1 MPTNLKEYNRMKTVC
16 GKGGTLDGDMLMV
29 IVKQE
34 EEDHMEQMSN
44 DPLLSDT
51 LIKQEQEEGLEQD
64 TTGGSK

>member
-1 MPTNLKEYNRMKTVC
+1 M
-16 GKGGTLDGDMLMV
+16 DGDMLMV

-34 EEDHMEQMSN
+34 EEDQMEQMSN
-44 DPLLSDT
+44 GPLSSDT

>member
-1 MPTNLKEYNRMKTVC
+1 M
-16 GKGGTLDGDMLMV
+16 DGDMLMV